1 MRLLPILAGIL
12 VVASAQAQ
20 IDVAAALREPAKVV
34 SVKDLPDTLR
44 GVTIGSTGDS
54 MSPFMLMGMRGGSS
68 DPSGKALFELLGTVL
83 IDPDA
88 FAAGLAS
95 KGTIKGYTLDL
106 VSMMISEDSKP
117 PKLMFSEVYVN
128 LAAVSVWSPK
138 PSVTKESILKLEASM
153 TPRASDGDSAPA
165 APEAQDD
172 PTVKEAP
179 AQVIDQA
186 RPASVKTERLNN
198 AKMVGLALMM
208 YMSDHDDFFPKAESS
223 ANAKALVMPYL
234 KNAAVWDTSSP
245 SRLLYNTALSN
256 KSQTMIENPAET
268 IMLWEENSGL
278 GVRAVV
284 YTDGHAKLLSADK
297 WAAAW
302 KKELSRRKK
311 QK

>member
-1 MRLLPILAGIL
+1 MRLLPIFAGIL

-34 SVKDLPDTLR
+34 SVKDLPDNLR
-44 GVTIGSTGDS
+44 GVTIGSTADS
-54 MSPFMLMGMRGGSS
+54 FSPFMLMGMRSGSS
-68 DPSGKALFELLGTVL
+68 DPSGKAMFELLGTVL
-83 IDPDA
+83 VDPDV

-106 VSMMISEDSKP
+106 LLMMNSEDSKP
-117 PKLMFSEVYVN
+117 PKLVFSELYIN
-128 LAAVSVWSPK
+128 LAAVSVWTPR
-138 PSVTKESILKLEASM
+138 PTVTKESILKLEALM
-153 TPRASDGDSAPA
+153 TPKVDAGDSAPI

-172 PTVKEAP
+172 PTGKDAP
-179 AQVIDQA
+179 AQMNDQA
-186 RPASVKTERLNN
+186 RPASAKTERLNN

-208 YMSDHDDFFPKAESS
+208 YMSDHDDFFPKADSS
-223 ANAKALVMPYL
+223 AKAKDLVMPYL

-256 KSQTMIENPAET
+256 KSQPMIENPADT

-278 GVRAVV
+278 GVRTVV
-284 YTDGHAKLLSADK
+284 YTDGHAKFLTPTQ

-302 KKELSRRKK
+302 KQELARRKK